1 MAKSGSPSC
10 RQKRKKYQVK
20 HRVLDT
26 DNFRPIVQNRPASVQ
41 RVVEKSAKEKPAARN
56 AAGHIQA
63 AKPFAQPVEP
73 SARIVSAFDQVAQLR
88 FAVGFIERVF
98 TDIKAARARGGRS
111 YYETHVEGLKIPYR
125 AALGAYLAAPAIMPE
140 TEEYFKILGIGE
152 KELRTALEGVGWF
165 IAAPAER
172 ARIGSSRRFVLSI
185 DGVRAHG

>member
-1 MAKSGSPSC
+1 M
-10 RQKRKKYQVK
+10 
-20 HRVLDT
+20 
-26 DNFRPIVQNRPASVQ
+26 
-41 RVVEKSAKEKPAARN
+41 
-56 AAGHIQA
+56 
-63 AKPFAQPVEP
+63 
-73 SARIVSAFDQVAQLR
+73 R

-125 AALGAYLAAPAIMPE
+125 AALGAYLAAPAIMPD